1 MHPLNTVNL
10 KCDDYVIESLCMTRI
25 YNHCSL
31 FIFQTSMTEYEE
43 DKSVCSR
50 YRKYSYWNPVL
61 ETEFLET
68 LVSSYPTKVPGSRPA
83 FHTEEIIEGKEA
95 LDNGLEP
102 LMETRTWS
110 LSLLDDTDNG
120 NTSDLKDVRTDS
132 VDNVDVVAA
141 DDNHDSILLKI
152 KRRQANVKK
161 SNRRKKRNMKILKD
175 RMKGRGYTSYIQRN
189 EDWKDLHLVQ
199 GLMEKNVSDEAAPE
213 VSHHCDLA
221 ADIEAEEDE
230 NVSYHIDE
238 VEKLVMEERDWSD
251 NYCKDFR
258 QNPIRNEIRKKVQSA
273 CDKGLI
279 KFKSLNDIKQNY
291 HPPVCIKIA
300 KVS

>member
-1 MHPLNTVNL
+1 
-10 KCDDYVIESLCMTRI
+10 
-25 YNHCSL
+25 
-31 FIFQTSMTEYEE
+31 MTEYEE

-68 LVSSYPTKVPGSRPA
+68 LVSSYPTTVAGSRPE
-83 FHTEEIIEGKEA
+83 FHTEEIVEGKET
-95 LDNGLEP
+95 LDDELEP

-110 LSLLDDTDNG
+110 LSLLDYKDDYD
-120 NTSDLKDVRTDS
+120 TSDPKDVRTES

-141 DDNHDSILLKI
+141 NDNHESILFKI
-152 KRRQANVKK
+152 KRRQDNVKK
-161 SNRRKKRNMKILKD
+161 SNRRKKRSMKILKD
-175 RMKGRGYTSYIQRN
+175 RMKGSGYTSYIQRN

-199 GLMEKNVSDEAAPE
+199 GLMEKNVSDKTTPK
-213 VSHHCDLA
+213 VSHHSDSA
-221 ADIEAEEDE
+221 ADMEAEEDE

-238 VEKLVMEERDWSD
+238 VEKIVLEERDWSD

-279 KFKSLNDIKQNY
+279 KFKSLKDIKQNY

-300 KVS
+300 KVSLIHSNLLLSVKLT